1 MAPAPARY
9 YYTQSTQTDDVIT
22 ISLWP
27 YRSLSVRGFRIVI
40 GLIALALS
48 AVGIGFMLIG
58 AWPVIGFLGLEI
70 AIVWVAFK
78 LNYRAGRLIE
88 TISINKS
95 GVSIETI
102 DWRGHPTH
110 QHIDSPWVVA
120 KLTPAD
126 SGKRRKL
133 ILTVHGK
140 NIEIGAFLPPIEKPA
155 LAKALNDSLLRIRHQ
170 HTHS

>member
-120 KLTPAD
+120 KLTHKATGRIIFARGAVQAARFAATAPKGLYSMKDVLGLKAD
-126 SGKRRKL
+126 
-133 ILTVHGK
+133 
-140 NIEIGAFLPPIEKPA
+140 
-155 LAKALNDSLLRIRHQ
+155 
-170 HTHS
+170 